1 MYYLVE
7 ITFWNSLKHES
18 CIEKYFN
25 IKIMHFQVRNL
36 SIFYGIQFIL
46 QLEQL
51 GEQCADFYINRKWIF
66 DFNIYILRITAV
78 FGFMYVVG
86 ELLEDQLLQK
96 IVCLFIYVL
105 RNRLLLHLLNSFHRY
120 IFGHAGPSSS
130 PTLQKCTCYQNQSN
144 ERCFKMPKKA
154 IFCNFCDRHFI
165 QNCAFQRQTDQRF
178 CI

>member
-105 RNRLLLHLLNSFHRY
+105 RDRLLLHLLNSFHMSQIY
-120 IFGHAGPSSS
+120 FWSCWTKQFSYFIEMY
-130 PTLQKCTCYQNQSN
+130 LL
-144 ERCFKMPKKA
+144 PKSK
-154 IFCNFCDRHFI
+154 
-165 QNCAFQRQTDQRF
+165 
-178 CI
+178 

>member
-51 GEQCADFYINRKWIF
+51 GEQCAAFYIKRKRIF

-105 RNRLLLHLLNSFHRY
+105 RDRHRLLLHLLNSFHRY
-120 IFGHAGPSSS
+120 IFGHAGPNNS
-130 PTLQKCTCYQNQSN
+130 PTLQKCTCYIQNQSN
-144 ERCFKMPKKA
+144 EHCFKMPKESN
-154 IFCNFCDRHFI
+154 IL
-165 QNCAFQRQTDQRF
+165 
-178 CI
+178 